1 MERHVQGLTQR
12 PEEVGDELRT
22 SIGGDVRRN
31 SVFREHMEDEELG
44 ELRGGDGVVSR
55 DKDRLFRESVNN
67 DEDCCITGGGRE
79 LLNEIHGDGI
89 PRLLR
94 DRKLFKT
101 SIWSVTGSFSSVTT
115 SAGLTE
121 ILNKVAKSGPGVLSS
136 DQVDSLVLSEVSS
149 GRMIVLVSENS
160 KSEIFRVRYINT
172 IVFPEETIGVQ
183 RPSGIGFLG
192 IEMGKCEGIGG

>member
-1 MERHVQGLTQR
+1 MERHVQGFTQR

-31 SVFREHMEDEELG
+31 SVFGEHMEDEELG

-55 DKDRLFRESVNN
+55 DKDRLFRESVDN

-89 PRLLR
+89 PRLLW
-94 DRKLFKT
+94 DRKLFEA

-115 SAGLTE
+115 STGLTE

-136 DQVDSLVLSEVSS
+136 NQINSLVLTEVSG
-149 GRMIVLVSENS
+149 GRMIVFVPENS
-160 KSEIFRVRYINT
+160 ETKVIGVRYVNA
-172 IVFPEETIGVQ
+172 IVLPEETIGVQ
-183 RPSGIGFLG
+183 RPSRIGFVRV
-192 IEMGKCEGIGG
+192 EMRGCERIGG